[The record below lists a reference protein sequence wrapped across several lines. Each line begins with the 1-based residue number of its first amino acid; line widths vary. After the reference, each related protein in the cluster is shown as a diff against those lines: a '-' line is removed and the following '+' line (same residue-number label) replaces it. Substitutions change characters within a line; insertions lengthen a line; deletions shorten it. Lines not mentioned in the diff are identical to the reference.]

1 MANLCLVDILNLT
14 LLKNA
19 EHVQYHTNIMNVI
32 EGADAEAIGLPELVY
47 GPYTSAIMEEQ
58 DIVYYASGSP
68 YTQLMQE
75 ADVERCNAYRRV
87 FRKLTVCEV
96 ESSSSMAFKAWPTIQ
111 KNLIDPY
118 GGSVTS
124 LAQQEKTAVI
134 TGFIKDCREILTSQQ
149 VSAIGIDGDLDD
161 LQTANQK
168 YERMYQERLNEK
180 SLYSASNNA
189 TYRATTD
196 ACFKH
201 LYTMLNALAND
212 PDPAKSA
219 KTQAAQEVVKKI
231 NLVTEDARQ
240 RLTYRLKA
248 NKAFIDK
255 KIING
260 GGEEELSL
268 PLPMEEVTSITLEGN
283 KLTVDNVKVVVLEKG
298 KSGVSTHK
306 TFTVAEFV
314 DRFDGV
320 VETSKDADTGVETM
334 VISAFSLGSYV
345 AVTIESVDINS

>member
-58 DIVYYASGSP
+58 DIVYNASGSP

-87 FRKLTVCEV
+87 FRKLSVCEV
-96 ESSSSMAFKAWPTIQ
+96 ESPASVAFKAWPTVS
-111 KNLIDPY
+111 KHLIDPY
-118 GGSVTS
+118 GGAVTS

-134 TGFIKDCREILTSQQ
+134 TGFIKDCREILTSEQ

-161 LQTANQK
+161 LQMANQK

-180 SLYSASNNA
+180 SLYSASSNA

-255 KIING
+255 TIING
-260 GGEEELSL
+260 GEGDLTL
-268 PLPMEEVTSITLEGN
+268 PLPLEEVSMITLEGN
-283 KLTVDNVKVVVLEKG
+283 KLTVDNVKVTVLEKG
-298 KSGVSTHK
+298 KSGLSTHK
-306 TFTVAEFV
+306 TYTVAEFV